1 MRARWTYLMAF
12 ALVLG
17 AAGSA
22 YAADIPY
29 TDAGADHLWTNPEN
43 WQDND
48 GPPTASDI
56 GAGFRLSDT
65 KVLITDG
72 MEAVCKGF
80 MLGTYGASNE
90 AEISGGSLTC
100 QWIDVGRAN
109 AEGGQGYLLVTGGQI
124 TLSSFLRVPTQFN
137 TTVDPNKIA
146 VGHVDLFGGIISTN
160 GFTMGN
166 RQTAQDSK
174 VGGIGTMEVTGG
186 TLIVNGDMT
195 ADIQG
200 WINLGWITAWNDTG
214 QFLLDYDITYSGK
227 TTLRARPP
235 IMVDPYLLYPAEN
248 AIDVQP
254 GVILSW
260 SAGAY
265 VQAQGGH
272 DVYLGTS
279 LDAVETANRTSHP
292 DVEYHNVDV
301 SSIGPLSLAFNQT
314 YYWRVDEVNTTH
326 PDQLWSSQVGRF
338 TVGDNALVEDM
349 EYFGWDDR
357 PGTYGSRIWYIWNDG
372 EGWTNPAPG
381 SGGNGTGATVD
392 LEQMTD
398 NIHTGEK
405 SLKIDYDNDGANVLG
420 SSGKAFYSEVKA
432 AISDLPIGPAWAL
445 YTGKALELWFR
456 GTAGND
462 TTQQMWIALEDATGA
477 SAVVLYDGN
486 MADIALEKWT
496 LWRVSLSHFEG
507 VDLDQIT
514 DISIGFGLRDSQTP
528 GGAGTVYID
537 DIRLYPCRPGAL
549 MTDLNGDCV
558 VDDLDRAILMESWLE
573 KVLRP

>member
-17 AAGSA
+17 LAGSA

-43 WQDND
+43 WQDNG
-48 GPPTASDI
+48 GPPTVAND
-56 GAGFRLSDT
+56 GAGFRQADT

-72 MEAVCKGF
+72 VDAVCRGF
-80 MLGTYGASNE
+80 MLGMYGPSNE
-90 AEISGGSLTC
+90 AEVSGGSLTC
-100 QWIDVGRAN
+100 TWVDVGRVN
-109 AEGGQGYLLVTGGQI
+109 QNGGQGYLLVTGGEI
-124 TLSSFLRVPTQFN
+124 KISGNLNVPKQFS
-137 TTVDPNKIA
+137 TAVDPEKIG
-146 VGHVDLFGGIISTN
+146 VGHVDLRGGTISAN
-160 GFTMGN
+160 NFVLGN
-166 RQTAQDSK
+166 RQVGQNSG
-174 VGGIGTMEVTGG
+174 GGIGTMEVTGG
-186 TLIVNGDMT
+186 TLIVNGDNT
-195 ADIQG
+195 AELQG
-200 WINLGWITAWNDTG
+200 WINQGWITAWNDTG

-235 IMVDPYLLYPAEN
+235 IMVDPYLLYPPEN

-254 GVILSW
+254 GVTLSW

-279 LDAVETANRTSHP
+279 LDAVKTANRTGHA
-292 DVEYHNVDV
+292 DVEYYNVDV
-301 SSIGPLSLAFNQT
+301 NSVGPLSLAFNQT
-314 YYWRVDEVNTTH
+314 YYWRVDEVNATH
-326 PDQLWSSQVGRF
+326 PDQLWSSQIGRF
-338 TVGDNALVEDM
+338 TVGDNALIDDM
-349 EYFGWDDR
+349 EYYGWEDR
-357 PGTYGSRIWYIWNDG
+357 PGTHGSRIWYVWNDG
-372 EGWTNPAPG
+372 EGWTNPGPG
-381 SGGNGTGATVD
+381 SSGNGTGAAVD
-392 LEQMTD
+392 LEQVTD
-398 NIHTGEK
+398 NIHTGEQ

-420 SSGKAFYSEVKA
+420 SAGKAYYSEVKA
-432 AISDLPIGPAWAL
+432 AIADLPIGPAWAS

-462 TTQQMWIALEDATGA
+462 TSQQMWIVLEDATGA

-496 LWRVSLSHFEG
+496 LWQIALPQFEG

-514 DISIGFGLRDSQTP
+514 GISIGFGLKDSQTP

-537 DIRLYPCRPGAL
+537 DMRLYPCRPGAL
-549 MTDLNGDCV
+549 VTDLNGDCV